1 MMNNKGKT
9 IGYIVLIILDVL
21 LVFCYSL
28 AVQFGWNQI
37 LTTIVSVNTISFAQS
52 FGLILVSDLLFK
64 GLARTNTNT
73 NTNKD
78 KKEDY
83 LEQQFEYTITQYL
96 NLGFVYGLMW
106 VVTFFI

>member
-37 LTTIVSVNTISFAQS
+37 LTIIVSVNTISFAQS

-64 GLARTNTNT
+64 GLARTNTN
-73 NTNKD
+73 KD

-83 LEQQFEYTITQYL
+83 LEQQFQYTITQYL

>member
-1 MMNNKGKT
+1 MNNKGKT
-9 IGYIVLIILDVL
+9 IGYIVLTILQLL
-21 LVFCYSL
+21 LVFCYVL
-28 AVQFGWNQI
+28 TVQFGWNQI
-37 LTTIVSVNTISFAQS
+37 LTTIISVNTISLAQS

-64 GLARTNTNT
+64 GLARTNTN
-73 NTNKD
+73 KD

-83 LEQQFEYTITQYL
+83 LEQQFQYTITQYV

>member
-1 MMNNKGKT
+1 MNNKGKT
-9 IGYIVLIILDVL
+9 IGYIVLTILQLL
-21 LVFCYSL
+21 LVFCYVL
-28 AVQFGWNQI
+28 TVQFGWNQI
-37 LTTIVSVNTISFAQS
+37 LTTIISVNTISLAQS

-64 GLARTNTNT
+64 GLARI

-83 LEQQFEYTITQYL
+83 LEQQFQYTITQYV

-106 VVTFFI
+106 AVTLFL

>member
-1 MMNNKGKT
+1 MMNNTGKT

-73 NTNKD
+73 NKD

-83 LEQQFEYTITQYL
+83 LEQQFQYTITQYL

>member
-64 GLARTNTNT
+64 GLARTNTS
-73 NTNKD
+73 KD

-83 LEQQFEYTITQYL
+83 LEQQFQYTITQYV

-106 VVTFFI
+106 ADTFFI

>member
-1 MMNNKGKT
+1 MNNTGKT

-37 LTTIVSVNTISFAQS
+37 LTTIVSVSTISFAQS

-64 GLARTNTNT
+64 GLARTNTN
-73 NTNKD
+73 KD

-83 LEQQFEYTITQYL
+83 LEQQFQYTITQYV

-106 VVTFFI
+106 IVTLFL

>member
-1 MMNNKGKT
+1 MNNKGKA

-64 GLARTNTNT
+64 GLSRTNT

-106 VVTFFI
+106 TVTFFI

>member
-1 MMNNKGKT
+1 MNNKGKI
-9 IGYIVLIILDVL
+9 IGYIVLMILDVA

-37 LTTIVSVNTISFAQS
+37 LTTIISVNTISFAQS

-64 GLARTNTNT
+64 GLARTNTS
-73 NTNKD
+73 KD
-78 KKEDY
+78 QKEDY
-83 LEQQFEYTITQYL
+83 LEQQFQYTITQYL

-106 VVTFFI
+106 VVTLFL

>member
-1 MMNNKGKT
+1 MMNNKGKA

-64 GLARTNTNT
+64 GFARTNTT
-73 NTNKD
+73 KD

-83 LEQQFEYTITQYL
+83 LEQQFQYTITQYL

-106 VVTFFI
+106 IVTLFL

>member
-1 MMNNKGKT
+1 MNNKGKT

-64 GLARTNTNT
+64 GLARTNTS
-73 NTNKD
+73 KD

-83 LEQQFEYTITQYL
+83 LEQQFQYTITQYL
-96 NLGFVYGLMW
+96 NL
-106 VVTFFI
+106 

>member
-1 MMNNKGKT
+1 MMNNSGKI

-21 LVFCYSL
+21 LIFCYSL

-37 LTTIVSVNTISFAQS
+37 LTSIVSVNTISFAQS

-64 GLARTNTNT
+64 GLARTK
-73 NTNKD
+73 TNKD

-83 LEQQFEYTITQYL
+83 LEQQFQYTITQYV

-106 VVTFFI
+106 IVTLFL

>member
-1 MMNNKGKT
+1 MNNSGKI

-73 NTNKD
+73 NKD

-83 LEQQFEYTITQYL
+83 LEQQFQYTITQYL

>member
-1 MMNNKGKT
+1 MNNKGKA

-28 AVQFGWNQI
+28 TVQFGWNQI
-37 LTTIVSVNTISFAQS
+37 LTTIISVNTISFAQS

-64 GLARTNTNT
+64 GLARTNTS
-73 NTNKD
+73 KD

-83 LEQQFEYTITQYL
+83 LEQQFQYTITQYL

>member
-1 MMNNKGKT
+1 MNNKGKT
-9 IGYIVLIILDVL
+9 IGYIVLTILQLL
-21 LVFCYSL
+21 LVFCYVL
-28 AVQFGWNQI
+28 TVQFGWNQI
-37 LTTIVSVNTISFAQS
+37 LTTIVSVNAISIAQS

-64 GLARTNTNT
+64 GLARTNTS
-73 NTNKD
+73 KD

-83 LEQQFEYTITQYL
+83 LEQQFQYTITQYL

>member
-21 LVFCYSL
+21 LVFCYSF

-73 NTNKD
+73 NKD

-106 VVTFFI
+106 VVTLFL

>member
-1 MMNNKGKT
+1 MMNNNGKT

-28 AVQFGWNQI
+28 AIQFGWNQI
-37 LTTIVSVNTISFAQS
+37 LTTIISVNTISLAQS

-64 GLARTNTNT
+64 SLART

-83 LEQQFEYTITQYL
+83 LEQQFQYTITQYV

-106 VVTFFI
+106 AVTLFL

>member
-1 MMNNKGKT
+1 MMNNNGKT

-64 GLARTNTNT
+64 GLARTNTN
-73 NTNKD
+73 KD
-78 KKEDY
+78 KNKENY

-106 VVTFFI
+106 AVTFFI

>member
-1 MMNNKGKT
+1 MMNNTGKT

-64 GLARTNTNT
+64 GLARTNTN
-73 NTNKD
+73 KD

-83 LEQQFEYTITQYL
+83 LEQQFQYTITQYV

-106 VVTFFI
+106 AVTLFL

>member
-1 MMNNKGKT
+1 MNNKGKT
-9 IGYIVLIILDVL
+9 IGYIVLTILQLL
-21 LVFCYSL
+21 LVFCYVL
-28 AVQFGWNQI
+28 TVQFGWNQI
-37 LTTIVSVNTISFAQS
+37 LTTIVSVNAISIAQS

-64 GLARTNTNT
+64 GLARTNTS
-73 NTNKD
+73 KD

-106 VVTFFI
+106 AVTFFI